1 MTQEFPDIR
10 FRGQLRPSQEDVV
23 KIVREQLS
31 EGDTKFHVV
40 APPGSGKTV
49 TGLFLWAEV
58 LRKPALVLSPNSAIQ
73 SQWAARTDLFEFN
86 GSKVPGKWVSTNP
99 KEPALITSLTYQS
112 VTLPSRDNEML
123 DKFAERIWI
132 DNLIE
137 DGEATGPDDALL
149 WINDL
154 KKRNPSYHSKRLS
167 YYRKQKR
174 DKIIQSGELSGL
186 LHESSMETLS
196 LLKERGI
203 GVIILDECHHL
214 LSHWGRVLAVMQRF
228 LGNPIVIGLTATPP
242 DDMNK
247 ETSDSIR
254 YREYFGPIDYEVP
267 VPAVVKDGFLAPYQD
282 LAYLIRPTSEELTFV
297 ARTSEQ
303 FTNMVDD
310 LCNPPKNDEGKPIRE
325 ALDDY
330 VERILATLE
339 LPIGTASSWLDFEKR
354 GSKFAWSARYF
365 MHSIGRELPPGI
377 PEFSVTNTD
386 QEGVDQVLDMESVV
400 PVISWYVRHALR
412 GSDNKDHHA
421 TAEEVIS
428 RLRIL
433 GVQITET
440 GHQLCASPVSRVLM
454 YSNSKAK
461 ALLEI
466 LKKEKEVLGDSIRSV
481 VICDYE
487 KTSAVTS
494 EISHLL
500 DEEAGGAIAAFRELL
515 TDEETDALD
524 PILLTGSTV
533 LIDDDLKPLLES
545 ECQKWLK
552 ENNKEVQ
559 FEWAEDSGFHV
570 LSGKGSDWAPRVY
583 VQMFTDLFQRGI
595 TRCLVGT
602 RGLLG
607 EGWDANK
614 INVLI
619 DLTSVTTSM
628 SVNQLRGRS
637 FRLDAE
643 VPQKIANNW
652 DVVCIAPEFAKGM
665 DDYKRFKNKHQKLYG
680 VTDDG
685 AIEKGVGHVHASFRG
700 MRIDD
705 VEENMVNLNQDMLD
719 RVGKRSHFYDLWKIG
734 QPYHPEPIKSV
745 EIKSTRGATGG
756 EFPPGKVGFA
766 AWTDSTL
773 TEAVATAIIRS
784 LVHAEMISGTTN
796 DLVNKMHVS
805 ARNGGYIR
813 VFLEKADEK
822 SSALLAES
830 LAQVFGPLSEARYL
844 IERGVDYRYEESRY
858 QGTWVENKL
867 PKFLSDF
874 IISKTLKTKSRFEV
888 VRLHAVPKAL
898 ATKKELA
905 LIFQKNWNDL
915 VSPGEVLYRQN
926 SQAEEVMREAA
937 EEGRVFNDTI
947 YEKEVFM

>member
-1 MTQEFPDIR
+1 MSQEFPDIR

-23 KIVREQLS
+23 KIVREQL
-31 EGDTKFHVV
+31 EGGDSKFHIV

-58 LRKPALVLSPNSAIQ
+58 LQKPALVLSPNSAIQ
-73 SQWAARTDLFEFN
+73 SQWAARTDLFEYK
-86 GSKVPGKWVSTNP
+86 GSKLPAEWVSTNP

-112 VTLPSRDNEML
+112 VTLPSRDNMML
-123 DKFAERIWI
+123 DEFAEKIWI

-137 DGEATGPDDALL
+137 DGEATSPDDAII

-154 KKRNPSYHSKRLS
+154 QKRNPKYYSKRLS
-167 YYRKQKR
+167 FYRKQKR
-174 DKIIQSGELSGL
+174 DQIIQSGEFSGL
-186 LHESSMETLS
+186 LNDSSMETLT

-203 GVIILDECHHL
+203 EVIILDECHHL
-214 LSHWGRVLAVMQRF
+214 LSHWGRVLAAIHSF
-228 LGNPIVIGLTATPP
+228 LGNPIIIGLTATPP
-242 DDMNK
+242 DDINK

-303 FTNMVDD
+303 FKEMVDD
-310 LCNPPKNDEGKPIRE
+310 LCNPPKNDKGKPIRE

-330 VERILATLE
+330 VERILTTLE
-339 LPIGTASSWLDFEKR
+339 LPTGIASGWLDFEKR
-354 GSKFAWSARYF
+354 CSNFASSAIYF
-365 MHSIGRELPPGI
+365 MHSIGRKLPPGV
-377 PEFSVTNTD
+377 PEFKKTENNHN
-386 QEGVDQVLDMESVV
+386 EGNEIINIDSFI

-412 GSDNKDHHA
+412 GSSNEEHHNI
-421 TAEEVIS
+421 AEEVIS

-440 GHQLCASPVSRVLM
+440 GHQFCASPVSRVLM
-454 YSNSKAK
+454 YSKSKAK
-461 ALLEI
+461 ALIEI
-466 LKKEKEVLGDSIRSV
+466 LKKEKEVLKDSIRAV

-487 KTSAVTS
+487 KTSAVNN
-494 EISHLL
+494 EIGHLL

-515 TDEETDALD
+515 TDEETDDLD

-533 LIDDDLKPLLES
+533 LIDDDLKPTLES

-552 ENNKEVQ
+552 ENNKKVE
-559 FEWAEDSGFHV
+559 FEWTKESGFHV
-570 LSGKGSDWAPRVY
+570 LNGKGSDWSSRVY

-619 DLTSVTTSM
+619 DLTSVTTFM

-637 FRLDAE
+637 FRLDND
-643 VPQKIANNW
+643 VPKKIANNW

-665 DDYKRFKNKHQKLYG
+665 DDYKRFKDKHQKIYG

-705 VEENMVNLNQDMLD
+705 VEENMVNLNQDMLE
-719 RVGKRSHFYDLWKIG
+719 RVSKRSHFYGLWKIG
-734 QPYHPEPIKSV
+734 QPYHPEPIKSL
-745 EIKSTRGATGG
+745 EIKTTRSSKIE
-756 EFPPGKVGFA
+756 EFPPGKLGSA

-773 TEAVATAIIRS
+773 TEAIAKTIIRS
-784 LVHAEMISGTTN
+784 LVQAEMISGTIH
-796 DLVNKMHVS
+796 DLVSKIHVS
-805 ARNGGYIR
+805 TRNGGYIR

-822 SSALLAES
+822 SSSLLAES

-844 IERGVDYRYEESRY
+844 IERGVDYRYKKSRY
-858 QGTWVENKL
+858 QGTWVENML
-867 PKFLSDF
+867 PKFLSNF

-888 VRLHAVPKAL
+888 VRLHAVPKVL

-905 LIFQKNWNDL
+905 LVFQKNWNDL
-915 VSPGEVLYRQN
+915 VSHGEVIYRQN
-926 SQAEEVMREAA
+926 SQAEVVMREAT
-937 EEGRVFNDTI
+937 EKGRIFNDI
-947 YEKEVFM
+947 VHEKEVFM